1 MLSHIPIPESDH
13 SLSADKVS
21 NFCPVWK
28 PYESDKPRLRTKLGC
43 FQVDSFRLPHNG
55 CPNCGYL
62 ISVDGQKILYITD
75 YEYVP
80 YNLSEQGI
88 NIALVE
94 LNYQSD
100 RITDIDEHRQHIVL
114 GHAEEKTVIE
124 FLGTIKKN
132 LRKVILCHMS
142 RSNALDRDLAMKN
155 IREVLPEYIEV
166 MYAKQGLETSLNE
179 IPF

>member
-1 MLSHIPIPESDH
+1 M
-13 SLSADKVS
+13 
-21 NFCPVWK
+21 
-28 PYESDKPRLRTKLGC
+28 
-43 FQVDSFRLPHNG
+43 
-55 CPNCGYL
+55 
-62 ISVDGQKILYITD
+62 
-75 YEYVP
+75 
-80 YNLSEQGI
+80 
-88 NIALVE
+88 E

-100 RITDIDEHRQHIVL
+100 RITDIDEHRQHTVL

-142 RSNALDRDLAMKN
+142 RSDALDRDLAMKN